1 MNRGCI
7 EEQPMPRSQPTDR
20 NPQSEQLGL
29 EVYRGRT
36 AVRARPALGATA
48 TELATLYAAL
58 DNIENGVI
66 LLDHELRAQYAN
78 PALHAMFN
86 SPQAFVDGKPLYS
99 EMLEYARRSRAYAV
113 SHEELRKYVSERMAW
128 VKSGDPTPID
138 QHLSNGRVIRCQCAV
153 LPAGGRMLTYSDI
166 TDIVRHA
173 EVLEQLA
180 TTDGMTG
187 IYNRRHFMTLA
198 DREWSRSR
206 RYGRPLSF
214 LMIDIDFF
222 KSINDRFGHEVG
234 DQMIIHLATLASGCK
249 RDSDL
254 LARIGGEEFALLLP
268 ETDLSQA
275 QLVAERLRRDV
286 AENPLTAS
294 SDQISTT
301 ISIGVAMC
309 TESMTGISDL
319 MKVAD
324 KALYDAKSSERN
336 RVVCTTGSGVI
347 ADHESGDALAR
358 VAGK

>member
-1 MNRGCI
+1 
-7 EEQPMPRSQPTDR
+7 MPRSQPTDR
-20 NPQSEQLGL
+20 NSIPEHLSRET
-29 EVYRGRT
+29 YRGRT
-36 AVRARPALGATA
+36 AAHAHPALGDAA

-58 DNIENGVI
+58 DNIENGVM
-66 LLDHELRAQYAN
+66 LLDGELRVQYAN
-78 PALHAMFN
+78 PALHAMFK
-86 SPQAFVDGKPLYS
+86 SPPQFLDGKPLYA

-113 SHEELRKYVSERMAW
+113 SPEELKQYVAARLAW
-128 VKSGDPTPID
+128 VKSGDRTPAD
-138 QHLSNGRVIRCQCAV
+138 QHLSSGQVLRCQCAV
-153 LPAGGRMLTYSDI
+153 LPAGGRMLTYSDV

-173 EVLEQLA
+173 EELERLA

-234 DQMIIHLATLASGCK
+234 DQMIVHLTTLASSCK
-249 RDSDL
+249 RDSDV

-268 ETDLSQA
+268 ETDLAQA
-275 QLVAERLRRDV
+275 QLVAERLRREV
-286 AENPLTAS
+286 AENPLIAS
-294 SDQISTT
+294 SDRISTT

-309 TESMTGISDL
+309 TDSMDGISDL

-324 KALYDAKSSERN
+324 KALYDAKSSGRN
-336 RVVCTTGSGVI
+336 CVVCPTDIGNI
-347 ADHESGDALAR
+347 PDHNPGDALAP
-358 VAGK
+358 VARD

>member
-1 MNRGCI
+1 
-7 EEQPMPRSQPTDR
+7 
-20 NPQSEQLGL
+20 
-29 EVYRGRT
+29 
-36 AVRARPALGATA
+36 
-48 TELATLYAAL
+48 
-58 DNIENGVI
+58 
-66 LLDHELRAQYAN
+66 
-78 PALHAMFN
+78 MFN
-86 SPQAFVDGKPLYS
+86 SPQAFVDGKPLYA

-113 SHEELRKYVSERMAW
+113 SPEELRQYVSERLAW
-128 VKSGDPTPID
+128 VMSGDQTPID

-234 DQMIIHLATLASGCK
+234 DQMIVHLTTLATACK
-249 RDSDL
+249 RDSDV

-268 ETDLSQA
+268 ETDLAQA

-286 AENPLTAS
+286 VENPFTAS

-301 ISIGVAMC
+301 ISIGVAMG
-309 TESMTGISDL
+309 TGTMTGISDL

-324 KALYDAKSSERN
+324 KALYDAKSSGRN
-336 RVVCTTGSGVI
+336 RVVCTTDIGNI
-347 ADHESGDALAR
+347 PDHDSGDALASAAR
-358 VAGK
+358 E

>member
-1 MNRGCI
+1 
-7 EEQPMPRSQPTDR
+7 MPRSQPTDQNSIPKHLSR
-20 NPQSEQLGL
+20 ET
-29 EVYRGRT
+29 YRGRT
-36 AVRARPALGATA
+36 AAPTLGATA

-78 PALHAMFN
+78 PAVHAMFK
-86 SPQAFVDGKPLYS
+86 SPQEFIDGKPLYA
-99 EMLEYARRSRAYAV
+99 EMLEYARRSGAYAV
-113 SHEELRKYVSERMAW
+113 SPEELRQYISERLAW
-128 VKSGDPTPID
+128 VMSGDQTPID
-138 QHLSNGRVIRCQCAV
+138 QHLSSGRVIRCQCAV

-198 DREWSRSR
+198 DHEWSRSR

-234 DQMIIHLATLASGCK
+234 DQMIVHLTTLASSCK
-249 RDSDL
+249 RDSDV

-268 ETDLSQA
+268 ETDLAQA
-275 QLVAERLRRDV
+275 QLVAERLRREV
-286 AENPLTAS
+286 AENPLIAS

-309 TESMTGISDL
+309 TDSMDGISDL

-324 KALYDAKSSERN
+324 KALYDAKSSGRN
-336 RVVCTTGSGVI
+336 RVVCTTGTGDI
-347 ADHESGDALAR
+347 LDHNPSEALVQ
-358 VAGK
+358 VAKG

>member
-1 MNRGCI
+1 
-7 EEQPMPRSQPTDR
+7 MPISRPTTR
-20 NPQSEQLGL
+20 NSMPKHPGREA
-29 EVYRGRT
+29 YRGWT
-36 AVRARPALGATA
+36 AAHAQPAGATA

-58 DNIENGVI
+58 DNIENGVM
-66 LLDHELRAQYAN
+66 LLDHELRAQYTN
-78 PALHAMFN
+78 PAVHAMFK
-86 SPQAFVDGKPLYS
+86 SPQKFIDGKPLYA
-99 EMLEYARRSRAYAV
+99 EMLEYARRSGAYAV
-113 SHEELRKYVSERMAW
+113 SPEELRQYISGRLAW
-128 VKSGDPTPID
+128 VISGDQTPID
-138 QHLSNGRVIRCQCAV
+138 QHLSSGRVIRCQCAV

-198 DREWSRSR
+198 DHEWNRSR

-234 DQMIIHLATLASGCK
+234 DQMIVHLTTLASSCK
-249 RDSDL
+249 RDSDV

-268 ETDLSQA
+268 ETDLPQA
-275 QLVAERLRRDV
+275 QLVAERLRREV
-286 AENPLTAS
+286 AENPLIAR

-309 TESMTGISDL
+309 TDSMQGISDL

-324 KALYDAKSSERN
+324 KALYDAKSSGRN
-336 RVVCTTGSGVI
+336 RVVCTTGIDIMGRNPSDGLVPV
-347 ADHESGDALAR
+347 AR
-358 VAGK
+358 E

>member
-1 MNRGCI
+1 
-7 EEQPMPRSQPTDR
+7 MPRSQPTDGMPAPKR
-20 NPQSEQLGL
+20 LSR
-29 EVYRGRT
+29 EVHRGRT
-36 AVRARPALGATA
+36 AAARQPVLGTTA

-66 LLDHELRAQYAN
+66 LLDHDLRAQYAN

-86 SPQAFVDGKPLYS
+86 SPQKFVEGKPLYA
-99 EMLEYARRSRAYAV
+99 EMLEYARQSGAYAI
-113 SHEELRKYVSERMAW
+113 SPEELRKYVSERMEW

-173 EVLEQLA
+173 EELEQLA

-198 DREWSRSR
+198 DHEWSRSR

-222 KSINDRFGHEVG
+222 KSINDRFGHDVG
-234 DQMIIHLATLASGCK
+234 DQMIVHLTKLAGSCK
-249 RDSDL
+249 RASDV
-254 LARIGGEEFALLLP
+254 LARVGGEEFALLLP
-268 ETDLSQA
+268 ETDLAQA
-275 QLVAERLRRDV
+275 QLVAERLRREV

-294 SDQISTT
+294 PDEISTT
-301 ISIGVAMC
+301 ISIGVAIC
-309 TESMTGISDL
+309 TESMNGISDL
-319 MKVAD
+319 MKAAD
-324 KALYDAKSSERN
+324 KALYDAKNSGRN
-336 RVVCTTGSGVI
+336 RVVCTSATDIIQG
-347 ADHESGDALAR
+347 EALAQAVR
-358 VAGK
+358 A